1 MNRSES
7 IKEKLSLTEKML
19 LVYGKVKSIHKTGKI
34 GLDKNDKDKG
44 YKVVTHDEVTRVLH
58 EAFAEVGIVCL
69 PSQKSCIISE
79 YQSVTTWNGKDTVKT
94 GYKAEVTIE
103 YTFINAS
110 DPKDTLTSVATA
122 FAMDP
127 SDKAIG
133 KAYSMAVKMILL
145 KTFMLESTD
154 EEEARTTE
162 DGTSYNETKA
172 MPHKEPT
179 RVPVTKSEP
188 NGTLGNYKLMFTKRK
203 GCTVEELYNEY
214 DEKNG
219 NTLRGLLFWLS
230 TAKPPLS
237 ADALEFQQQAES
249 YLKLKELTQK

>member
-1 MNRSES
+1 MSEQN
-7 IKEKLSLTEKML
+7 KDKLSLTEKML

-34 GLDKNDKDKG
+34 NMDKDKG

-58 EAFAEVGIVCL
+58 DAFADVGIVCL
-69 PSQKSCIISE
+69 PSQRSCVISE
-79 YQSVTTWNGKDTVKT
+79 YKIISVWNDKENIKT
-94 GYKAEVTIE
+94 GYKAEVTVD

-127 SDKAIG
+127 SDKAIS

-162 DGTSYNETKA
+162 DGASYNETKA
-172 MPHKEPT
+172 IPKAPI
-179 RVPVTKSEP
+179 RVPVTKQQEEP
-188 NGTLGNYKLMFTKRK
+188 VIIKDPGLYKMTFMNNYKDK
-203 GCTVEELYNEY
+203 TVAELYNANEL
-214 DEKNG
+214 EKIV
-219 NTLRGLLFWLS
+219 F
-230 TAKPPLS
+230 
-237 ADALEFQQQAES
+237 
-249 YLKLKELTQK
+249 YLKKQPKLTGDAPNFLANALAYVKSIEDVPY

>member
-1 MNRSES
+1 MSEQN
-7 IKEKLSLTEKML
+7 KDKLSLTEKML

-34 GLDKNDKDKG
+34 NMDKDKG

-58 EAFAEVGIVCL
+58 DAFADVGIVCL
-69 PSQKSCIISE
+69 PSQRSCVISE
-79 YQSVTTWNGKDTVKT
+79 YKIISVWNDKENVKT
-94 GYKAEVTIE
+94 GYKAEVTVD

-154 EEEARTTE
+154 EEEARTAE
-162 DGTSYNETKA
+162 EGTSYNETKA
-172 MPHKEPT
+172 IPKAPFK
-179 RVPVTKSEP
+179 VPVTKQQEEP
-188 NGTLGNYKLMFTKRK
+188 VIMKDPGQYKMTFMNNYKDK
-203 GCTVEELYNEY
+203 TVAELYDANE
-214 DEKNG
+214 
-219 NTLRGLLFWLS
+219 
-230 TAKPPLS
+230 
-237 ADALEFQQQAES
+237 LERIVF
-249 YLKLKELTQK
+249 YLKKQPKLTGDAPNFLANALAYVKSIEDVPY

>member
-1 MNRSES
+1 MSEQN
-7 IKEKLSLTEKML
+7 KDKLSLTEKML

-34 GLDKNDKDKG
+34 NMDKDKG

-58 EAFAEVGIVCL
+58 DAFADVGIVCL
-69 PSQKSCIISE
+69 PSQRSCVISE
-79 YQSVTTWNGKDTVKT
+79 YKIISVWNDKENVKT
-94 GYKAEVTIE
+94 GYKAEVTVD

-154 EEEARTTE
+154 EEEARTAE
-162 DGTSYNETKA
+162 EGTSYNETKA
-172 MPHKEPT
+172 IPKAPT
-179 RVPVTKSEP
+179 RVPVTKQPEDKQIKS
-188 NGTLGNYKLMFTKRK
+188 GGALGSYVVQFSRVAGKTLD
-203 GCTVEELYNEY
+203 ELYALPDNK
-214 DEKNG
+214 DG
-219 NTLRGLLFWLS
+219 TALDGLLAWTIAS
-230 TAKPPLS
+230 KQPWSPEMV
-237 ADALEFQQQAES
+237 EFKNQAES
-249 YLKLKELTQK
+249 YLKLKKLTQK

>member
-1 MNRSES
+1 MERSED
-7 IKEKLSLTEKML
+7 KLCLTEKML

-34 GLDKNDKDKG
+34 DIDKSKDKS

-58 EAFAEVGIVCL
+58 DAFTDVGIVCL

-79 YQSVTTWNGKDTVKT
+79 YKIASVWNDKESIKT

-103 YTFINAS
+103 YTFINAN
-110 DPKDTLTSVATA
+110 DPKDTLTSTATA

-154 EEEARTTE
+154 EEEARSAE
-162 DGTSYNETKA
+162 DGTSYNEIKSTPK
-172 MPHKEPT
+172 PPI
-179 RVPVTKSEP
+179 RVPVTKRIAISSPSNYVITFSKHKGSTISEMH
-188 NGTLGNYKLMFTKRK
+188 NK
-203 GCTVEELYNEY
+203 GELVGFVNW
-214 DEKNG
+214 
-219 NTLRGLLFWLS
+219 LRSQHDL
-230 TAKPPLS
+230 KK
-237 ADALEFQQQAES
+237 DALEFLENADAFLS
-249 YLKLKELTQK
+249 TQEEIPF

>member
-1 MNRSES
+1 MSEQN
-7 IKEKLSLTEKML
+7 KDKLSLTEKML

-34 GLDKNDKDKG
+34 NMDKDKG

-58 EAFAEVGIVCL
+58 DAFADVGIVCL
-69 PSQKSCIISE
+69 PSQRSCVISE
-79 YQSVTTWNGKDTVKT
+79 YKIISVWNDKENVKT
-94 GYKAEVTIE
+94 GYKAEVTVD

-127 SDKAIG
+127 SDKAIS

-162 DGTSYNETKA
+162 DGASYNENKA
-172 MPHKEPT
+172 IPKAPI
-179 RVPVTKSEP
+179 RVPVTKQQEEP
-188 NGTLGNYKLMFTKRK
+188 VIIKDPGLYKMTFMNNYKDK
-203 GCTVEELYNEY
+203 TVAELYNANEL
-214 DEKNG
+214 EKIV
-219 NTLRGLLFWLS
+219 F
-230 TAKPPLS
+230 
-237 ADALEFQQQAES
+237 
-249 YLKLKELTQK
+249 YLKKQPKLTGDAPNFLANALAYVKSIEDVPY

>member
-162 DGTSYNETKA
+162 EGTSYNETKA

-179 RVPVTKSEP
+179 RVPVTKEP
-188 NGTLGNYKLMFTKRK
+188 VIMKDPGQYKMTFLKAHTGKSVADLHNSK
-203 GCTVEELYNEY
+203 ELV
-214 DEKNG
+214 G
-219 NTLRGLLFWLS
+219 II
-230 TAKPPLS
+230 
-237 ADALEFQQQAES
+237 S
-249 YLKLKELTQK
+249 YLSRQEKLSGDGVNFLANAKAYIKALDEVPF

>member
-1 MNRSES
+1 MSEQN
-7 IKEKLSLTEKML
+7 KDKLSLTEKML

-34 GLDKNDKDKG
+34 NMDKDKG

-58 EAFAEVGIVCL
+58 DAFADVGIVCL
-69 PSQKSCIISE
+69 PSQRSCVISE
-79 YQSVTTWNGKDTVKT
+79 YKIISVWNDKENIKT
-94 GYKAEVTIE
+94 GYKAEVTVD

-127 SDKAIG
+127 SDKAIS

-154 EEEARTTE
+154 EEEARTVE
-162 DGTSYNETKA
+162 DGASYNETKA
-172 MPHKEPT
+172 MPAKEPT
-179 RVPVTKSEP
+179 RVPVTKQEP

-203 GCTVEELYNEY
+203 GCTIEELYNEY
-214 DEKNG
+214 DEKHG

-237 ADALEFQQQAES
+237 ADALQFQQQAES